1 MKKERIS
8 ELREYFLAQL
18 LNNVLPFW
26 IKNGIDHECGGY
38 ITYLDRKGSILC
50 TDKSMWIQGRTAWLF
65 ARLYN
70 ELELREEWLK
80 LSQHGIEFIKK
91 YGFDIDGRV
100 FFTVTRDG
108 QPLRKRRYLFS
119 ETFAII
125 ALAEYSRA
133 SGSKEDLELAR
144 KILEMVLFFYK
155 NPYFLPQKIY
165 PQTRK
170 LSSLSLPMILIN
182 TIQILRNADHQDE
195 RYNKIIDDLINDI
208 FTYFAKSDRNI
219 LLETVGVNGE
229 FLDTPQGR
237 CIDPGHEIEACWF
250 IMEEGRYRNDYKL
263 IEKMLPFLDSALE
276 LGWDDQYGGLFYFVD
291 IDGKQAEP
299 LEWDMKLWW
308 PHNEAI
314 YATALAHFLTGED
327 RYLDWFEKILEWS
340 LRHFPDKEYG
350 EWFGYLHRDGT
361 VALDYKG
368 NNWKGPFHLPR
379 QLLYSYLLFSEM
391 HKEIESSKKCN

>member
-1 MKKERIS
+1 
-8 ELREYFLAQL
+8 
-18 LNNVLPFW
+18 
-26 IKNGIDHECGGY
+26 
-38 ITYLDRKGSILC
+38 
-50 TDKSMWIQGRTAWLF
+50 MWVQGRTAWLF

-70 ELELREEWLK
+70 ELEPREEWLK

-91 YGFDIDGRV
+91 YGFDTDGRM
-100 FFTVTRDG
+100 FFAVTREG
-108 QPLRKRRYLFS
+108 KPLRKRRYLFT
-119 ETFAII
+119 ETFGII

-133 SGSKEDLELAR
+133 SGSKEDLEIAR
-144 KILEMVLFFYK
+144 KTLELVLNYYE
-155 NPYFLPQKIY
+155 NPYLLPPKIY

-170 LSSLSLPMILIN
+170 MRNLSLPMILVN
-182 TIQILRNADHQDE
+182 TIQILRKADQDQHE
-195 RYNKIIDDLINDI
+195 KYNKIIDNLINDI
-208 FTYFAKSDRNI
+208 FTYFAKPDRNI
-219 LLETVGVNGE
+219 LLETVGINGE
-229 FLDTPQGR
+229 FLDTPEGR

-250 IMEEGRYRNDYKL
+250 IMEEGRYRNNNEL
-263 IEKMLPFLDSALE
+263 IERILPFLDSALE
-276 LGWDDQYGGLFYFVD
+276 LGWDDKYGGLFYFVD

-314 YATALAHFLTGED
+314 YATILAYFLTGENH
-327 RYLDWFEKILEWS
+327 YLDWFERILDWA
-340 LRHFPDKEYG
+340 LKHFPDKEYG

-391 HKEIESSKKCN
+391 LKKNKIF